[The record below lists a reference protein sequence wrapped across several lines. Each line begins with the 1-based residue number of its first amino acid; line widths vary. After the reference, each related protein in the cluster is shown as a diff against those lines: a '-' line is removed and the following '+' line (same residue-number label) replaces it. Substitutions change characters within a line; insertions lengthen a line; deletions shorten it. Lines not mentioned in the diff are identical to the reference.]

1 MKLRHL
7 ISAKDIF
14 DRPFIEELFKEAA
27 EMEKRV
33 ERGVLI
39 KDCEGKILAALF
51 YEPSTRTRL
60 SFESAM
66 QRVGG
71 SVISAENAA
80 DYSSA
85 KKGETLEDTARM
97 VSSYADVIVIR
108 HPEPGSAARLASV
121 AHVPVINGGDGS
133 GEHPTQA
140 LLDLYTIQKELGRI
154 DTTTIA
160 FVGDL
165 RYGRTVHSLL
175 HLLPL
180 FRAVQ
185 VLLVSSPELRL
196 PEEYR
201 TALQKHNVAFE
212 ESSDLLSAVQKSDVL
227 FVTRIQKERFPSEE
241 EYKKLKGSYTIDDRT
256 LAALKKTAIIM
267 HPLPRVDEI
276 AREVDKD
283 PRAAYFREAKNG
295 VFVRMALI
303 RSILT

>member
-1 MKLRHL
+1 M
-7 ISAKDIF
+7 
-14 DRPFIEELFKEAA
+14 
-27 EMEKRV
+27 
-33 ERGVLI
+33 
-39 KDCEGKILAALF
+39 
-51 YEPSTRTRL
+51 
-60 SFESAM
+60 
-66 QRVGG
+66 
-71 SVISAENAA
+71 
-80 DYSSA
+80 
-85 KKGETLEDTARM
+85 
-97 VSSYADVIVIR
+97 
-108 HPEPGSAARLASV
+108 
-121 AHVPVINGGDGS
+121 
-133 GEHPTQA
+133 
-140 LLDLYTIQKELGRI
+140 
-154 DTTTIA
+154 
-160 FVGDL
+160 
-165 RYGRTVHSLL
+165 HSLL

-295 VFVRMALI
+295 VFIRMALI